1 MPSKPSR
8 KKRGQISLLYRLVSV
23 RINSR
28 EMVIKEQAWRG
39 GCDDLAAAA
48 QDCREELEP
57 LRGPSLDTRE
67 RGTRTHLRKIRL
79 GLRT

>member
-8 KKRGQISLLYRLVSV
+8 KKRGQINLLYRLVSV
-23 RINSR
+23 KINSR

-48 QDCREELEP
+48 
-57 LRGPSLDTRE
+57 
-67 RGTRTHLRKIRL
+67 
-79 GLRT
+79 